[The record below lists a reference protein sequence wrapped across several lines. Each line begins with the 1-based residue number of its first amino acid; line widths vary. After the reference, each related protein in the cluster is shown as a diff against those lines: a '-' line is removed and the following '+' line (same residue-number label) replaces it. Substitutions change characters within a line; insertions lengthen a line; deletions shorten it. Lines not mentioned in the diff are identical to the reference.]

1 MHSFFCS
8 YYAALYVFF
17 FLVVCSC
24 RVVQC
29 SLKAVH
35 IIIAI
40 FFSALPG
47 SPIYMYLTVQPEFLG
62 SAILFALSEPRAAA
76 MYSH

>member
-1 MHSFFCS
+1 MPHCMS
-8 YYAALYVFF
+8 F
-17 FLVVCSC
+17 FLVVYSC

-29 SLKAVH
+29 SLRAVH

-40 FFSALPG
+40 YIFSALPG

-62 SAILFALSEPRAAA
+62 SAILFVLSELRAAA